1 MGSSSAESPTP
12 EGAAATSPAPATE
25 AAAAA
30 TGAAA
35 QPGAQPVVAPPT
47 GRAPPT
53 PPPRRFTTR
62 RRVAASFGVQLMV
75 RVAALFALL
84 VALAYLISA
93 TRLYAVTAVV
103 AILAVVQAVLVLRY
117 AGRVNRELARLLTAI
132 RHDDFSQGFAIAQLG
147 ASFAELAASFDEV
160 TRHFRATRMEREA
173 QRRYLEALV
182 EHVPV
187 AILAVAEDES
197 VSLLNSAARRLLDAS
212 AATTLDGLHRY
223 GASFQRDVVQSKSGH
238 RSLTRTELDG
248 VQRHLVL
255 STTQLRAGGANLR
268 LITLQDIQAELDFRE
283 LAAWQ
288 DMARVLTHEI
298 MNSLTPIAS
307 LARTADELVGE
318 LAGAAGEAK
327 AGGPADE
334 VIDDLQAAVHTLA
347 RRSDSL
353 MRFVRNYRELT
364 QMPPPVMAQ
373 LALPDYLRRV
383 ARLFSAE
390 WAARGVTLHVTP
402 PAEGL
407 TLRADESLLDQALI
421 NLLRNAADAALHSHP
436 AGHPDGEAPQ
446 VWLEARRSDRGRPI
460 LEISDNGAG
469 LDEELGE
476 KIFLPFFTT
485 KADGS
490 GIGLALARQVMLV
503 HQGAITAG
511 PRPGGGARFRLTF

>member
-1 MGSSSAESPTP
+1 MM
-12 EGAAATSPAPATE
+12 
-25 AAAAA
+25 
-30 TGAAA
+30 
-35 QPGAQPVVAPPT
+35 
-47 GRAPPT
+47 R
-53 PPPRRFTTR
+53 
-62 RRVAASFGVQLMV
+62 SFGARLMV

-84 VALAYLISA
+84 VVLAYLVTS
-93 TRLYAVTAVV
+93 TRLYAVTVV
-103 AILAVVQAVLVLRY
+103 VGALAAIQAALVVRY
-117 AGRVNRELARLLTAI
+117 ADRTNRELARLLTAI
-132 RHDDFSQGFAIAQLG
+132 RHDDFSQGFAISHLG
-147 ASFAELAASFDEV
+147 QSFAELAASFAEV
-160 TRHFRATRMEREA
+160 TKQFRVTRMENEGH
-173 QRRYLEALV
+173 RRYLETLV

-187 AILAVAEDES
+187 AIVAVADGGTEGGAKGGTRS
-197 VSLLNSAARRLLDAS
+197 GTVRLLNSAARRLLDAS
-212 AATTLDGLHRY
+212 ADTTLDGLHRY
-223 GASFQRDVVQSKSGH
+223 GASFQRDMAQSKSGH

-255 STTQLRAGGANLR
+255 STTQLWAGGENLR
-268 LITLQDIQAELDFRE
+268 LITLQDIQSELDSNE

-307 LARTADELVGE
+307 LARTADEMVAE
-318 LAGAAGEAK
+318 LADKGAAGGAGAATSA
-327 AGGPADE
+327 AASAMHDE
-334 VIDDLQAAVHTLA
+334 LIGDLRAAVSTLA
-347 RRSDSL
+347 KRSDSL

-364 QMPPPVMAQ
+364 QMPPPVMTQ

-383 ARLFSAE
+383 SHLFSAE
-390 WAARGVTLHVTP
+390 WANRGVTLQVAP

-407 TLRADESLLDQALI
+407 VLVADEALLDQALI
-421 NLLRNAADAALHSHP
+421 NVLRNAAAAALGNDRP
-436 AGHPDGEAPQ
+436 T
-446 VWLEARRSDRGRPI
+446 VWLEARRSDRGRPV

-469 LDEELGE
+469 LDEEIGE